1 MAKAKRP
8 IHFTTGPNEKAV
20 GVFGWYSLC
29 GFVQRW
35 SHNGSRTW
43 DLLTE
48 DPNAVTCVH
57 CRRDQRRKQ
66 DA

>member
-1 MAKAKRP
+1 MAKGKRVV
-8 IHFTTGPNEKAV
+8 HFTTGPSEKAV
-20 GVFGWYSLC
+20 GIFGWYSLC

-35 SHNGSRTW
+35 SHNRSKAW

-48 DPNAVTCVH
+48 NLDEVTCVH
-57 CRRDQRRKQ
+57 CRRDQRKKQ